1 MSILGSMCSI
11 ENILGEAGHVL
22 ILIMNETIT
31 PKRIGD
37 GINEKL
43 GVASTCDM
51 GFFWNEMR

>member
-1 MSILGSMCSI
+1 MCSI